1 MRGSR
6 VVPFLVLLARA
17 PVLVSAQELGSD
29 VVGQIN
35 ASSKARV
42 RLIEGPRATLYSPKA
57 DSTSLEFKRGEFV
70 NNAGS
75 VVQLSQPLGVAQVAE
90 IQVANGTHAWKGAK
104 IGAGV
109 VAALAL
115 LATAVSS
122 SSEDNGYYSPSTGE
136 TVSGVVVFALIGG
149 GIGALIGS
157 TSTRWKPVY
166 RGKQ

>member
-6 VVPFLVLLARA
+6 VVSCLLLLAGA
-17 PVLVSAQELGSD
+17 PVLASAQELGSD

-90 IQVANGTHAWKGAK
+90 IQVAKGNHAWKGAQ
-104 IGAGV
+104 IGGGIG
-109 VAALAL
+109 AALAL
-115 LATAVSS
+115 LAIAVTAGDPYVSPTPG
-122 SSEDNGYYSPSTGE
+122 EAVTGL
-136 TVSGVVVFALIGG
+136 VVWTAIGG
-149 GIGALIGS
+149 GVGALIGS
-157 TSTRWKPVY
+157 ASTRWKPVY
-166 RGKQ
+166 RGGH